1 VIGTPGGVRAIRRA
15 HVLQCAV
22 PVSNS
27 GRPDTSGWQTV
38 WKAPGATRRA
48 GCPSG
53 GITVTQRVDLGR
65 TDGPAVAAADPA
77 DGLVQGA
84 PVDLATVQ
92 QVGGQIA
99 AAISQVVLGKPE
111 VIRLAIIA
119 VLAEGHLLIED
130 VPGTGKTVL
139 AKSLARTVDS
149 TVSRVQFTPDLM
161 PSDVT
166 GVSIYDRQSA
176 QFEFRPGPIFANIV
190 VADEINRAS
199 PKTQSA
205 LLECMEERQVTV
217 DGTSYRL
224 ARPFLVLATQN
235 PVEMEGTYPLPE
247 AQRDR
252 FLARLSIGYPDH
264 TAEIAMLADRDRIDP
279 LDQLRAVTDAAVVSK
294 LIDAVN
300 TVHLAPPLRQYVVE
314 IVGATRT
321 VPEVR
326 LGASPRAVLHLARA
340 AKAAAALDG
349 RPFVVPDDVQRLAVP
364 VLAHRLLLTVE
375 AHAAHRSAEEVVMTL
390 LNRIRVPRSG

>member
-1 VIGTPGGVRAIRRA
+1 
-15 HVLQCAV
+15 
-22 PVSNS
+22 
-27 GRPDTSGWQTV
+27 
-38 WKAPGATRRA
+38 
-48 GCPSG
+48 
-53 GITVTQRVDLGR
+53 VTQRVDLGR
-65 TDGPAVAAADPA
+65 TDGPLAAAADPA
-77 DGLVQGA
+77 DSIAQGA
-84 PVDLATVQ
+84 QVDLGSVQ

-111 VIRLAIIA
+111 VVRLAIIA

-252 FLARLSIGYPDH
+252 FLARLSIGYPDRN
-264 TAEIAMLADRDRIDP
+264 AEIGMLADRDRVDP
-279 LDQLRAVTDAAVVSK
+279 LEQLRAVTDATVVSK
-294 LIDAVN
+294 LIDAVS

-314 IVGATRT
+314 IVGATRS

>member
-1 VIGTPGGVRAIRRA
+1 MA
-15 HVLQCAV
+15 
-22 PVSNS
+22 
-27 GRPDTSGWQTV
+27 
-38 WKAPGATRRA
+38 
-48 GCPSG
+48 
-53 GITVTQRVDLGR
+53 QRVDVEPMQSMG
-65 TDGPAVAAADPA
+65 GSM
-77 DGLVQGA
+77 A
-84 PVDLATVQ
+84 PRAELPDVETVRRI
-92 QVGGQIA
+92 GGQIS
-99 AAISQVVLGKPE
+99 AAIAQVVLGKPE
-111 VIRLAIIA
+111 VIRLAMVA
-119 VLAEGHLLIED
+119 LLAEGHLLIED

-139 AKSLARTVDS
+139 AKSLARSVDA

-166 GVSIYDRQSA
+166 GVSVYDRQTSR
-176 QFEFRPGPIFANIV
+176 FEFRPGPVFANIV

-252 FLARLSIGYPDH
+252 FLARLSIGYPDRA
-264 TAEIAMLADRDRIDP
+264 AEVGMLADRDRVDP
-279 LDQLRAVTDAAVVSK
+279 LDALRPVVDAATVSS
-294 LIDAVN
+294 LIDAVA

-314 IVGATRT
+314 IVAATRA

-340 AKAAAALDG
+340 AKVAAALDG
-349 RPFVVPDDVQRLAVP
+349 RAFVVPDDVQRLAIP

-375 AHAAHRSAEEVVMTL
+375 AHAARRSAEEIVRVL
-390 LNRIRVPRSG
+390 LSRLRVPRGG

>member
-1 VIGTPGGVRAIRRA
+1 MTQ
-15 HVLQCAV
+15 HVDLEAG
-22 PVSNS
+22 PDGS
-27 GRPDTSGWQTV
+27 GSTSPTG
-38 WKAPGATRRA
+38 APG
-48 GCPSG
+48 
-53 GITVTQRVDLGR
+53 
-65 TDGPAVAAADPA
+65 
-77 DGLVQGA
+77 

-92 QVGGQIA
+92 QVGAQIA
-99 AAISQVVLGKPE
+99 AAISQIVLGKPE

-166 GVSIYDRQSA
+166 GVSIYDRQSS

-217 DGTSYRL
+217 DGTSYQL

-264 TAEIAMLADRDRIDP
+264 NAEIAMLADRDRADP
-279 LDQLRAVTDAAVVSK
+279 LAALRPVTDAATVSK
-294 LIDAVN
+294 LIDAV
-300 TVHLAPPLRQYVVE
+300 TTIHLAPPLRQYIVE
-314 IVGATRT
+314 IIGATRT

-349 RPFVVPDDVQRLAVP
+349 RPFVVPDDIQRLAVP

-375 AHAAHRSAEEVVMTL
+375 AHASHRSAEEVVRVL
-390 LNRIRVPRSG
+390 LSRIRVPRGG

>member
-1 VIGTPGGVRAIRRA
+1 MA
-15 HVLQCAV
+15 
-22 PVSNS
+22 
-27 GRPDTSGWQTV
+27 
-38 WKAPGATRRA
+38 
-48 GCPSG
+48 
-53 GITVTQRVDLGR
+53 QRVDVEPMQSMG
-65 TDGPAVAAADPA
+65 GSM
-77 DGLVQGA
+77 A
-84 PVDLATVQ
+84 PRAELPDVETVRRI
-92 QVGGQIA
+92 GGQIS
-99 AAISQVVLGKPE
+99 AAIAQVVLGKPE
-111 VIRLAIIA
+111 VIRLAMVA
-119 VLAEGHLLIED
+119 LLAEGHLLIED

-139 AKSLARTVDS
+139 AKSLARSVDA

-166 GVSIYDRQSA
+166 GVSVYDRQTSR
-176 QFEFRPGPIFANIV
+176 FEFRPGPVFANIV

-252 FLARLSIGYPDH
+252 FLARLSIGYPDRA
-264 TAEIAMLADRDRIDP
+264 AEVGMLADRDRVDP
-279 LDQLRAVTDAAVVSK
+279 LDALRPVVDAATVSS
-294 LIDAVN
+294 LIDAVA

-314 IVGATRT
+314 IVAATRA

-340 AKAAAALDG
+340 AKVAAALDG
-349 RPFVVPDDVQRLAVP
+349 RAYVVPDDVQRLAIP

-375 AHAAHRSAEEVVMTL
+375 AHAARRSAEEIVRVL
-390 LNRIRVPRSG
+390 LSRLRVPRGG

>member
-1 VIGTPGGVRAIRRA
+1 
-15 HVLQCAV
+15 
-22 PVSNS
+22 
-27 GRPDTSGWQTV
+27 
-38 WKAPGATRRA
+38 
-48 GCPSG
+48 
-53 GITVTQRVDLGR
+53 VTQRVDLER
-65 TDGPAVAAADPA
+65 TSDGAVAPGQAN
-77 DGLVQGA
+77 GGA
-84 PVDLATVQ
+84 QDLDAVQ

-99 AAISQVVLGKPE
+99 TAISQVVLGKPE

-166 GVSIYDRQSA
+166 GVSIYDRQSS

-217 DGTSYRL
+217 DGTSYQL

-264 TAEIAMLADRDRIDP
+264 NAEIAMLADRDRVDP
-279 LDQLRAVTDAAVVSK
+279 LAQLRAVTDAVTVSNLIAAVG
-294 LIDAVN
+294 
-300 TVHLAPPLRQYVVE
+300 TVHLAPPLRQYIVE
-314 IVGATRT
+314 IIAATRA

-326 LGASPRAVLHLARA
+326 LGASPRAVLHLAKA

-349 RPFVVPDDVQRLAVP
+349 RPFVVPDDVQRLAIP

-375 AHAAHRSAEEVVMTL
+375 AHASHRSAEDVVRVL
-390 LNRIRVPRSG
+390 LGRIRVPRGG

>member
-1 VIGTPGGVRAIRRA
+1 M
-15 HVLQCAV
+15 
-22 PVSNS
+22 
-27 GRPDTSGWQTV
+27 
-38 WKAPGATRRA
+38 
-48 GCPSG
+48 
-53 GITVTQRVDLGR
+53 TQRVDLERSDSPG
-65 TDGPAVAAADPA
+65 TGDAVP
-77 DGLVQGA
+77 GGNGG
-84 PVDLATVQ
+84 VDLAMVK

-99 AAISQVVLGKPE
+99 DAISRVVLGKPD

-166 GVSIYDRQSA
+166 GVSIYDRQSS

-217 DGTSYRL
+217 DGTSYQL
-224 ARPFLVLATQN
+224 AQPFLVLATQN

-252 FLARLSIGYPDH
+252 FLARLSIGYPDRN
-264 TAEIAMLADRDRIDP
+264 AEIGMLADRDRTDP
-279 LDQLRAVTDAAVVSK
+279 LSVLRPVTDAATVSAM
-294 LIDAVN
+294 IDSVA
-300 TVHLAPPLRQYVVE
+300 TVHLAPPLRQYIVE
-314 IVGATRT
+314 IVGSTRA

-326 LGASPRAVLHLARA
+326 LGGSPRAVLHLARA

-349 RPFVVPDDVQRLAVP
+349 RPFVVPDDVQRLAIP

-375 AHAAHRSAEEVVMTL
+375 AHASHRSAEEVVRVL
-390 LNRIRVPRSG
+390 LSRIRVPRGG

>member
-1 VIGTPGGVRAIRRA
+1 
-15 HVLQCAV
+15 
-22 PVSNS
+22 
-27 GRPDTSGWQTV
+27 
-38 WKAPGATRRA
+38 
-48 GCPSG
+48 
-53 GITVTQRVDLGR
+53 VTQRVDLER
-65 TDGPAVAAADPA
+65 SDGSGPQRPAAPLGVADI
-77 DGLVQGA
+77 DGVKQAGA
-84 PVDLATVQ
+84 R
-92 QVGGQIA
+92 IA

-119 VLAEGHLLIED
+119 VLSEGHLLIED

-166 GVSIYDRQSA
+166 GVSIYDRQTS

-217 DGTSYRL
+217 DGTSYQL

-252 FLARLSIGYPDH
+252 FLARLSIGYPDRA
-264 TAEIAMLADRDRIDP
+264 AEIGMLADRDRNDP
-279 LDQLRAVTDAAVVSK
+279 LALLRPVTDAATVSS
-294 LIDAVN
+294 LIDAVT
-300 TVHLAPPLRQYVVE
+300 TVHLAPPLRQYIVE
-314 IVGATRT
+314 IIGATRA

-349 RPFVVPDDVQRLAVP
+349 RPFVVPDDIQRLAVP

-375 AHAAHRSAEEVVMTL
+375 AHAAHRSAEEVVRVL
-390 LNRIRVPRSG
+390 LSRIRVPRSA

>member
-1 VIGTPGGVRAIRRA
+1 VVQG
-15 HVLQCAV
+15 
-22 PVSNS
+22 
-27 GRPDTSGWQTV
+27 
-38 WKAPGATRRA
+38 
-48 GCPSG
+48 
-53 GITVTQRVDLGR
+53 VDLGPMQGR
-65 TDGPAVAAADPA
+65 GGGSTAEAAP
-77 DGLVQGA
+77 
-84 PVDLATVQ
+84 DLETVRR
-92 QVGGQIA
+92 VGGQIA
-99 AAISQVVLGKPE
+99 AAIGQVVLGKPE
-111 VIRLAIIA
+111 VIRLALVA
-119 VLAEGHLLIED
+119 LFAEGHLLIED

-139 AKSLARTVDS
+139 AKSLARSVEA

-166 GVSIYDRQSA
+166 GVSVYDRQSS
-176 QFEFRPGPIFANIV
+176 QFEFRPGPVFANIV

-252 FLARLSIGYPDH
+252 FLARMSIGYPDR
-264 TAEIAMLADRDRIDP
+264 TAEVGMLADRDRVDP
-279 LDQLRAVTDAAVVSK
+279 LEALRPVTDAATVATLV
-294 LIDAVN
+294 DAVGA
-300 TVHLAPPLRQYVVE
+300 VHLAPPLRQYLVDLVA
-314 IVGATRT
+314 ATRS

-340 AKAAAALDG
+340 AKVAAALDG
-349 RPFVVPDDVQRLAVP
+349 RAFVVPDDIQRLAVP

-375 AHAAHRSAEEVVMTL
+375 AHAARRSAEEVVRVL
-390 LNRIRVPRSG
+390 LSRLRVPRGG

>member
-1 VIGTPGGVRAIRRA
+1 M
-15 HVLQCAV
+15 
-22 PVSNS
+22 
-27 GRPDTSGWQTV
+27 
-38 WKAPGATRRA
+38 
-48 GCPSG
+48 
-53 GITVTQRVDLGR
+53 
-65 TDGPAVAAADPA
+65 
-77 DGLVQGA
+77 
-84 PVDLATVQ
+84 Q

-99 AAISQVVLGKPE
+99 AAISQVVLGKAE

-166 GVSIYDRQSA
+166 GVSIYDRQSS

-217 DGTSYRL
+217 DGTSYQL

-264 TAEIAMLADRDRIDP
+264 HAEIAMLADRDRTDP
-279 LDQLRAVTDAAVVSK
+279 LAILRPVTDAAMVSK
-294 LIDAVN
+294 LIDAVS
-300 TVHLAPPLRQYVVE
+300 TAFTWRRHCGSTSWRSSVPPAPFQRFGWVPLPGPCC
-314 IVGATRT
+314 IW
-321 VPEVR
+321 P
-326 LGASPRAVLHLARA
+326 
-340 AKAAAALDG
+340 G
-349 RPFVVPDDVQRLAVP
+349 RPRPRPRWTAV
-364 VLAHRLLLTVE
+364 
-375 AHAAHRSAEEVVMTL
+375 RSSCRTTF
-390 LNRIRVPRSG
+390 SGWPFRCLPTACC